1 MNKYQVMQE
10 FFDGSESTSYVV
22 NEDMLVKEDFIRELV
37 ENSDTVVFNYDEDE
51 LLIDLENKGIN
62 ATISYL

>member
-22 NEDMLVKEDFIRELV
+22 NEGMLIKEGVIRELV
-37 ENSDTVVFNYDEDE
+37 DNSDTVIFNYDEGE
-51 LLIDLENKGIN
+51 LIIDLENKGIN

>member
-22 NEDMLVKEDFIRELV
+22 NEGMLIKEEVVRELV
-37 ENSDTVVFNYDEDE
+37 EGSNTVIFDYDEDE
-51 LLIDLENKGIN
+51 LIINLENKGIN